1 MYKLK
6 SHRILFSALITL
18 ILSFL
23 ILTACTKKYDEEDVR
38 KYIREEMHIS
48 TFKILSGPVDV
59 KGEDSYTDQEWTI
72 STDEF
77 GLEDDFVFHVYN
89 DYYYS
94 LEWTSNRL
102 DNDLFYRK
110 QLFLLD
116 TFDLPEGVSTEEAKD
131 GSGRAWSVNFV
142 CPLTSRADFIK
153 AASAAARIQ
162 TALSSAPAFQDTEF
176 SFSLKIGVSDPVT
189 DACIDGRQYSFSFD
203 SLTPP
208 SEISD
213 KISALSDNY
222 LMDCI
227 EKGLLDRMDEYTIPE
242 RSRVINES
250 DDNTEIRR
258 IDQNSAAYPGYAYN
272 YYYDIPYGTL
282 YRILEQEGYE
292 LNGDWKAFSFT
303 GSDGQIHSFA
313 YGDNKNV
320 VSVDDINAMTGLDL
334 DDGAELLEVAADKY
348 LLEMFDTDAETFASE
363 LQALDGNFFRE
374 VRVSNGQVLIRGKGR
389 QFANLTRKIEARLNA
404 LQEELRKYN
413 AGYSFSFNN
422 MTMVYQG
429 LRIRLGPDVP
439 METARQV
446 IDEAAALTAFSQI
459 LDQGRIYD
467 WSLEVTFATWKEGT
481 SEEVYSC
488 TLPQDRIDYEKAFK
502 ALK

>member
-6 SHRILFSALITL
+6 THRILFSALITL

-48 TFKILSGPVDV
+48 SFKVLSGPVDV

-77 GLEDDFVFHVYN
+77 GLDDDFVFHVYN

-142 CPLTSRADFIK
+142 CPLTSRADFTK

-189 DACIDGRQYSFSFD
+189 DACIDGRQYSFRFD
-203 SLTPP
+203 SLTQP

-242 RSRVINES
+242 RSRVINAS

-292 LNGDWKAFSFT
+292 LNGGWKAFSFT

-320 VSVDDINAMTGLDL
+320 VSVDDINDMTGLNL

-363 LQALDGNFFRE
+363 LQALDGNFFRD
-374 VRVSNGQVLIRGKGR
+374 VRVTDGQVLIRGKGR
-389 QFANLTRKIEARLNA
+389 QFANLTRKIKTRLNA

-413 AGYSFSFNN
+413 AGYTFSFNN

-429 LRIRLGPDVP
+429 LKIRLGPDVP
-439 METARQV
+439 METARKV

-488 TLPQDRIDYEKAFK
+488 TLPQDRIDYEKACK